1 MVTLPRD
8 SNEPVTATLLMDMY
22 EKLAIVGLFIFA
34 YTLVAKRVEQSWVS
48 GPMVFV
54 TAGFLMGPAVLGW
67 FSGEESRHTLHLLAD
82 LTLALFLFNDS
93 ANANLGTLRRYYGL
107 PARMLLI
114 GLPGAIF
121 LGFLAA
127 FLMFD
132 ALSIYEAA
140 ALGAMLAA
148 TDAALGKAVVTNP
161 AVPPRLREGLNVES
175 GLNDGLCVPILL
187 LFVGLEV
194 GTEAHVGSGTVL
206 HLLAEELGI
215 GLAVGVSLAAA
226 GAWLFRTCWDRGWM
240 SSVWGQIT
248 SAALAIG
255 CFSVAQSLGGSGY
268 IAAFAGGML
277 FGHLAGEETHE
288 VLHSSEGMA
297 ETLALLTWMLFG
309 ISVVWQVLGQVTWEV
324 FVFALLSLT
333 VVRMLPVWL
342 SLAGTGESNADKL
355 FLGWFGPR
363 GLASI
368 VFAIMVL
375 DAGLPGAEL
384 MNLVVFCTVFLSL
397 IVHGMTANP
406 LARRFSAGTE

>member
-1 MVTLPRD
+1 MELH
-8 SNEPVTATLLMDMY
+8 EQ
-22 EKLAIVGLFIFA
+22 LAVIALFVFA
-34 YTLVAKRVEQSWVS
+34 YSLVAKRVEQSWVS

-54 TAGFLMGPAVLGW
+54 TAGFLMGPAALGW
-67 FSGEESRHTLHLLAD
+67 FSGEESRHTLRFLAD

-93 ANANLGTLRRYYGL
+93 ANANLRTLKRYYGL

-114 GLPGAIF
+114 GLPGAVL

-127 FLMFD
+127 FVMFD
-132 ALSIYEAA
+132 ALSLYEAA

-161 AVPPRLREGLNVES
+161 AVPSRLREGLNVES

-194 GTEAHVGSGTVL
+194 GSEAHAGGGAVL

-215 GLAVGVSLAAA
+215 GTLVGVSLAAV
-226 GAWLFRTCWDRGWM
+226 GVWLFRTCWDRGWM

-268 IAAFAGGML
+268 IAAFVGGML

-309 ISVVWQVLGQVTWEV
+309 MAVVWQVIGQVTWEV
-324 FVFALLSLT
+324 FVYALLSLT

-342 SLAGTGESNADKL
+342 SLAGTGESNANKL

-368 VFAIMVL
+368 VFAVMVL

-384 MNLVVFCTVFLSL
+384 MNLVVLCTVFLSL
-397 IVHGMTANP
+397 VAHGMTANP
-406 LARRFSAGTE
+406 LARRISASRQGS